1 MRHSD
6 LAFGLERSRHA
17 EGLHSRTV
25 KRKKKTSLLLQ
36 AVAESR
42 GWRDTNPAQVQ
53 PPCAHLLRRHH

>member
-17 EGLHSRTV
+17 EERGLHSRTV

-42 GWRDTNPAQVQ
+42 GWRG
-53 PPCAHLLRRHH
+53 H